1 MTPEEFTKTQTVN
14 VIYDPN
20 GRHIL
25 EKHVYELMQD
35 YTEQQL
41 AIQLVSQQREL
52 LKSCFLALDE
62 VSRDN
67 AIITD
72 EDAFI
77 DEVIKDFNCG

>member
-1 MTPEEFTKTQTVN
+1 MDIKQEFREEKNMDVYATNVN
-14 VIYDPN
+14 DGSFSNVYVKW
-20 GRHIL
+20 L
-25 EKHVYELMQD
+25 EAKLTLTD
-35 YTEQQL
+35 
-41 AIQLVSQQREL
+41 VSQQREL